1 MQCPGAFS
9 TQISDSWA
17 VRWTICFRKVKTNIT
32 ISYKVLHIPHIEKYN
47 MFYFVCY
54 RQVLRT
60 HNCWSFGQY
69 DLFIDGVGSVQSEVS
84 FCSRIWTGLRIQI
97 GRRLF
102 GSVSPRAFSD
112 LTVSDSPRVHSERVS
127 IFIKFIYSYQDRWE
141 SHVPFCVLNPWP
153 TILQYMISPVLP
165 LEIKPPC

>member
-102 GSVSPRAFSD
+102 WVCFSTGLFGPDCVWQSSGSFGTGLHFYKVHLFISGQVGKPRSI
-112 LTVSDSPRVHSERVS
+112 LCVEPVTHYITVYD
-127 IFIKFIYSYQDRWE
+127 
-141 SHVPFCVLNPWP
+141 
-153 TILQYMISPVLP
+153 
-165 LEIKPPC
+165 